1 MKYMCNSVLWNFQEL
16 YTFHRWI
23 HSDASRAHSQ
33 SLTLSP
39 SLLKY
44 LQSTL
49 SWKPELGHALIASIL
64 PGKQSS
70 TNKNYRALQ
79 HVYTSCIN
87 TLLDQLKQVDL
98 DNEYKT
104 QTAHKIYQ
112 ILSLFDPGPD
122 ITYLPVRQMLLKIFD
137 VAKQCQCL
145 RKKDLLSVLIGHAGN
160 KLVEEFCRI
169 DYESEINNA
178 VATYQSHAELTEEQ
192 RCLLHLSSLEE
203 TNTRWKMFFLLT
215 MKKQRHLL
223 GVVMVCNIITLKCQS
238 QLLQTTYFVIFGE
251 IMFNVS
257 NE

>member
-1 MKYMCNSVLWNFQEL
+1 M
-16 YTFHRWI
+16 
-23 HSDASRAHSQ
+23 
-33 SLTLSP
+33 
-39 SLLKY
+39 
-44 LQSTL
+44 
-49 SWKPELGHALIASIL
+49 
-64 PGKQSS
+64 
-70 TNKNYRALQ
+70 
-79 HVYTSCIN
+79 
-87 TLLDQLKQVDL
+87 DQLKEVDL

-223 GVVMVCNIITLKCQS
+223 GVVMVCNIINFKCQS
-238 QLLQTTYFVIFGE
+238 QLLQVTYFVIFGE
-251 IMFNVS
+251 IMFNVLS
-257 NE
+257 EQSASINCCLFVTVHIKFNSEDQVAKVKLFYVINTFCLFSQKMFERKA